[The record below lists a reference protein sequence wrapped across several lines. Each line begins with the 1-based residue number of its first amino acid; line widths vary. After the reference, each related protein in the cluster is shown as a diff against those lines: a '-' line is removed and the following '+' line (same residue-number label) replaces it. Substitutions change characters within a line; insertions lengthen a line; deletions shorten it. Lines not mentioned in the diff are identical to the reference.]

1 MATDQ
6 GVYLYAVTRDEGEG
20 PDGLAGVAGAPVR
33 RLAHRGLAAFLSTV
47 SLAEFGEEALR
58 RSMEDLAWLE
68 ETARAHHRVVEAVAA
83 LRPTAPVRLVTVY
96 TGEAQVRE
104 LLDERHE
111 QFDAVLARVAGRR
124 EWGVKAYA
132 VPGGAEP
139 AADPQGAT
147 QDATP
152 GAAYLNRRRAAL
164 RSREADWRQAAEQ
177 ARAVHEA
184 LMDVAVVGRCHRAQD
199 PQLSGRRE
207 QMVLNGAY
215 LVDDARAAEFAR
227 VIEDVADRGV
237 TVELVGPW
245 APYSF
250 AALDQDGEAAR
261 GDAS

>member
-33 RLAHRGLAAFLSTV
+33 RLTYGGLAAFLSTV

-68 ETARAHHRVVEAVAA
+68 ETARTHHRVVEAVAA

-96 TGEAQVRE
+96 TAEAQVRE
-104 LLDERHE
+104 LLDERHDE
-111 QFDAVLARVAGRR
+111 FDAVLARVAGRR

-139 AADPQGAT
+139 EAGPQGAT
-147 QDATP
+147 PDASP

-164 RSREADWRQAAEQ
+164 RSREADWRRAAER
-177 ARAVHEA
+177 ARSVHEA

-215 LVDDARAAEFAR
+215 LVDDDRAAEFAQ
-227 VIEDVADRGV
+227 VIEEVAGQGV
-237 TVELVGPW
+237 SVELVGPW

-250 AALDQDGEAAR
+250 AALDQDGEAAY

>member
-20 PDGLAGVAGAPVR
+20 PDGLTGVAGAPVR
-33 RLAHRGLAAFLSTV
+33 RLTHRDLAAFFSTV

-68 ETARAHHRVVEAVAA
+68 ETARTHHRVVEAVAA

-132 VPGGAEP
+132 VPGRAEP
-139 AADPQGAT
+139 VADPQ
-147 QDATP
+147 DAAP

-164 RSREADWRQAAEQ
+164 RGREADWRRAAEH

-215 LVDDARAAEFAR
+215 LVDDERAAEFAQ
-227 VIEDVADRGV
+227 VIEDVAERGV

-261 GDAS
+261 GDAP

>member
-20 PDGLAGVAGAPVR
+20 PGDVAGVAGAPVR
-33 RLAHRGLAAFLSTV
+33 QLAHRGLAAFFSTV

-68 ETARAHHRVVEAVAA
+68 ETARSHHRVVEAVAA

-132 VPGGAEP
+132 VPGREEP
-139 AADPQGAT
+139 VTDQQGAS
-147 QDATP
+147 P

-164 RSREADWRQAAEQ
+164 RSREADWRRAAEH

-184 LMDVAVVGRCHRAQD
+184 LMDIAVVGRCHRAQD

-215 LVDDARAAEFAR
+215 LVDDERAAEFAQA
-227 VIEDVADRGV
+227 VEDVAGREV
-237 TVELVGPW
+237 AVELVGPW

>member
-1 MATDQ
+1 MATDE
-6 GVYLYAVTRDEGEG
+6 GVYLYAVTRAEGEG
-20 PDGLAGVAGAPVR
+20 PDGLTGVAGAPVR
-33 RLAHRGLAAFLSTV
+33 RLVHAGLAAFLSTV
-47 SLAEFGEEALR
+47 SLEEFGEEALR

-68 ETARAHHRVVEAVAA
+68 ETARTHHRVVEAIAG
-83 LRPTAPVRLVTVY
+83 LRSTAPVRLVTVY

-111 QFDAVLARVAGRR
+111 QFDAVLSRVTGRQ

-132 VPGGAEP
+132 VPVPAEP
-139 AADPQGAT
+139 AAEPVDGPRGAS
-147 QDATP
+147 P

-164 RSREADWRQAAEQ
+164 RGREADWRRAAEHAQ
-177 ARAVHEA
+177 AVHEA
-184 LMDVAVVGRCHRAQD
+184 LMHVAVVGRRHRAQD

-215 LVDDARAAEFAR
+215 LVDEERAAEFTR
-227 VIEDVADRGV
+227 VIEDVVGQGV
-237 TVELVGPW
+237 AVELVGPW

-250 AALDQDGEAAR
+250 AALDQEGEAAH

>member
-68 ETARAHHRVVEAVAA
+68 ETARSHHRVVEAVAA

-111 QFDAVLARVAGRR
+111 QFDAVLTRVAGRR

-132 VPGGAEP
+132 VPGRAEP
-139 AADPQGAT
+139 VADPQG
-147 QDATP
+147 ATP
-152 GAAYLNRRRAAL
+152 GAAYLSRRRAAL
-164 RSREADWRQAAEQ
+164 RSREADWRRAAEH
-177 ARAVHEA
+177 AREVHEA
-184 LMDVAVVGRCHRAQD
+184 LMDIAVVGRCHRAQD

-215 LVDDARAAEFAR
+215 LVDDERAAEFAQA
-227 VIEDVADRGV
+227 IEDVGEQGV

-250 AALDQDGEAAR
+250 AALDQDGEAAY